1 MDEGKKKII
10 YVKWFPDDYI
20 TGCELLTWQTEL
32 VYSRIIQRIYNTR
45 NNLYDEENT
54 WNILIQKIEKYA
66 DITKIKEELLRK
78 DKIYISEGK
87 IKNKSCDKYLKETEE
102 FQENASERGRKGA
115 EGRWKDKNASSNAS
129 SNAQAM
135 GNHKPQATSHK
146 PLNYK
151 TIMEAWNRIVPT
163 SHIQQMNNTRNS
175 LFRSR
180 FKLYWNESYEEWENF
195 LNKISKISFLWGNND
210 RQWKADFNWVLNENN
225 LLKILEGKYET
236 DNKGVISSFDSAYQ
250 TRIKILRDDKIT
262 PFLLNY
268 AQKNEPD
275 VREAVQKKDITK
287 ERAEKLGIEID

>member
-1 MDEGKKKII
+1 MEEGKKKII

-66 DITKIKEELLRK
+66 DIPKIKKELLRK
-78 DKIYISEGK
+78 EKIYIADNK
-87 IKNKSCDKYLKETEE
+87 IKNEKCDKYLKETAE
-102 FQENASERGRKGA
+102 FQANASERGKKGA
-115 EGRWKDKNASSNAS
+115 DGRWKDKDASSNAS

-135 GNHKPQATSHK
+135 GNQQPTANSQQ

-163 SHIQQMNNTRNS
+163 SHIQQMNGTRKD
-175 LFRSR
+175 LFKSR
-180 FKLYWNESYEEWENF
+180 FKPSYEEWENF
-195 LNKISKISFLWGNND
+195 LSRISKISFLWGSND

-225 LLKILEGKYET
+225 LLKILEGKYEVDRKET
-236 DNKGVISSFDSAYQ
+236 TSSDSIYE
-250 TRIKILRDDKIT
+250 TRLKSLKNDRIT
-262 PFLLNY
+262 PFLKDY
-268 AQKNEPD
+268 AQKHEPD
-275 VREAVQKKDITK
+275 VREAVLKKHITK
-287 ERAEKLGIEID
+287 ERAEELGIKIE